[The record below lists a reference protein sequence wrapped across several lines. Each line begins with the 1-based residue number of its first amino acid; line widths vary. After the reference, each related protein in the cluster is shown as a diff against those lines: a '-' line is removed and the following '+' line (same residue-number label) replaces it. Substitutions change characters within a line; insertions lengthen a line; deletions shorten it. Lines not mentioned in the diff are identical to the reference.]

1 MCSMEKQTDKVKSTD
16 ITKRFEELGI
26 IAFDG
31 AGTAVKEDVIT
42 ALNAIEAH
50 MNVKTDEEL
59 YNHIKELQNAKK
71 ERRNAL
77 RRG

>member
-1 MCSMEKQTDKVKSTD
+1 MRSMESTD
-16 ITKRFEELGI
+16 ITKRFEELDI

-42 ALNAIEAH
+42 ALNAIEAN
-50 MNVKTDEEL
+50 MNVQSDEEM